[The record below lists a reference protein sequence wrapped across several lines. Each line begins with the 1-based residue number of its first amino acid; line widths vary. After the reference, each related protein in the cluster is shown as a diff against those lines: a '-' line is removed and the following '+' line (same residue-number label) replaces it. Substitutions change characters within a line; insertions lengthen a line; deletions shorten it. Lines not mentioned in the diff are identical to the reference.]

1 MRAASCWPEVPNDI
15 LVHTTGETTVKARD
29 IRRDARVS
37 VCADNEEPPFALA
50 LIFRAVDFLLLVF
63 GSLFGPATLPVGV
76 VS

>member
-1 MRAASCWPEVPNDI
+1 M
-15 LVHTTGETTVKARD
+15 KARD